1 MFMHKDV
8 FSIVVTF
15 NSDFQRLSASLEIL
29 AKQCSVVVVDNS
41 TIHSSREKIAFFC
54 DSLRLMY
61 IPLFDNCGVAMAQNI
76 GVDAARKKGG
86 VDILLMDDDSLPNA
100 TLVADLLD
108 ARRSSK
114 ADLVV
119 VSARTVSECG
129 EDLSNSRSNGS
140 NGLTPCGDLTSSGS
154 LISLA
159 VFDLVGSFDEKLF
172 IDCVD
177 FEWGWRAKA
186 KGVVL
191 YLCDQV
197 AIRHRLGVGSRFGF
211 RIPGPI
217 RHYYQY
223 RNILKMIFKS
233 KATLRWR
240 FGQLIKLPVKIILII
255 LLADSRSARLKYVYW
270 GVFDYLTNRFGK
282 FSH

>member
-1 MFMHKDV
+1 MHKDI
-8 FSIVVTF
+8 FSVVVTF

-29 AKQCSVVVVDNS
+29 ARQCSVVVVDNS
-41 TIHSSREKIAFFC
+41 TILSSREQITFLC

-61 IPLFDNCGVAMAQNI
+61 IPLNDNCGIAMAQNI
-76 GVDAARKKGG
+76 GIDFARKNGG

-100 TLVADLLD
+100 TLVADLLK

-114 ADLVV
+114 EKLII
-119 VSARTVSECG
+119 VSARTVNECG
-129 EDLSNSRSNGS
+129 EDLSNSGPNGL
-140 NGLTPCGDLTSSGS
+140 NGLTTCEELTSSGS
-154 LISLA
+154 LIPL
-159 VFDLVGSFDEKLF
+159 VIFDLVGSFDEKLF

-191 YLCDQV
+191 YLCDNISIQ
-197 AIRHRLGVGSRFGF
+197 HRLGVGSKFGL
-211 RIPGPI
+211 RIPSPI

-233 KATLRWR
+233 KAPLRWR
-240 FGQLIKLPVKIILII
+240 FVQIIKLPVKIILIAI
-255 LLADSRSARLKYVYW
+255 LADSRSVRLKYVYW
-270 GVFDYLTNRFGK
+270 GILDYLTKRFGK
-282 FSH
+282 FCR